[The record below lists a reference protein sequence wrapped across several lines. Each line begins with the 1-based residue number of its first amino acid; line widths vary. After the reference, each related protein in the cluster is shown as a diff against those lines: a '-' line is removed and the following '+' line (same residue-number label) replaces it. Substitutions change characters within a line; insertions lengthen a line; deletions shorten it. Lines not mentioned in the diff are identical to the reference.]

1 MIEMFKTL
9 MDAFKPVFDAKLS
22 NFYFKRLL
30 LTFIP
35 FSLALFVAS
44 RFSSIPIKWL
54 IISASLMWVYA
65 ILIISAG
72 LICRRIYTSDLRDEN
87 IDFKTCIAFSWEYG
101 PAYMF
106 IPVVALIAGLTLQIA
121 SFLIFY
127 STLIPFAGDIL
138 MGIVLVPIILLNT
151 AFIVLS
157 AIIVYLTPAIIGYE
171 DRGITFVFNRILTLA
186 WQLKSRLLIFFL
198 MASVIIT
205 TLTLSFMLLA
215 SVTISSTVS
224 LTLFVLDTKA
234 EGLYIFALGNLL
246 PGFERFQGD
255 IPFSYYIF
263 SILLYISGA
272 FLAALIFT
280 IPGLYTCS
288 SSTLFYDL
296 LCRKELEYQRIQ
308 KEEDEQK
315 A

>member
-9 MDAFKPVFDAKLS
+9 MDAFKPVFDGKLS
-22 NFYFKRLL
+22 SFYFKRLL

-35 FSLALFVAS
+35 FSLALFAAS
-44 RFSSIPIKWL
+44 RFSSVPVKWL

-72 LICRRIYTSDLRDEN
+72 LICRRIYTVHINDEN
-87 IDFKTCIAFSWEYG
+87 INFKTCVAFSWEYG

-138 MGIVLVPIILLNT
+138 LGIVLVPIILLNA

-157 AIIVYLTPAIIGYE
+157 AILIYLTPAIIGYE

-186 WQLKSRLLIFFL
+186 WQLKARLLVFSI
-198 MASVIIT
+198 MAFIMIAI
-205 TLTLSFMLLA
+205 LTLSFLLLTSLTA
-215 SVTISSTVS
+215 SSTVS

-234 EGLYIFALGNLL
+234 EGLYIFALGHLI
-246 PGFERFQGD
+246 PGFDRFQGD
-255 IPFSYYIF
+255 LPFSYYIF
-263 SILLYISGA
+263 SLLMYVSGA
-272 FLAALIFT
+272 ILAALTFT
-280 IPGLYTCS
+280 VPGLYSCS
-288 SSTLFYDL
+288 SSILFYDL
-296 LCRKELEYQRIQ
+296 LCRKEMEYQRIQ
-308 KEEDEQK
+308 KEENEPET
-315 A
+315 